1 MEVHPYKSTHQNIN
15 TMKSQLNAIG
25 ALYDWS
31 KEVITCDKD
40 YYRWTQ
46 WLFLQ
51 LYKNNLAYRKE
62 AMVNWDPVDQTVL
75 ANEQVLSDGTSER
88 SGAVVIQKPLIQWFF
103 KITDY
108 ADELLNFDNLDW
120 PKKLFQCK
128 KIGLEKVQVPKFL
141 LR

>member
-1 MEVHPYKSTHQNIN
+1 
-15 TMKSQLNAIG
+15 
-25 ALYDWS
+25 
-31 KEVITCDKD
+31 
-40 YYRWTQ
+40 
-46 WLFLQ
+46 
-51 LYKNNLAYRKE
+51 
-62 AMVNWDPVDQTVL
+62 MVNWDPVDQTVL

-120 PKKLFQCK
+120 PKKTVSMQK
-128 KIGLEKVQVPKFL
+128 NWLEKVQVPKFL